1 MTIYPEIRITK
12 SDILDWQVTEDCLLI
27 KYNITIKKGFITDLV
42 SSTRLFWFIIPPHGL
57 SSNASIVH
65 DYIWRN
71 SIFSRKQC
79 DKIFLELLIESVPK
93 WQAYIMYIVVRAFG
107 WMKKNKL

>member
-1 MTIYPEIRITK
+1 MTLYPEIRIQK
-12 SDILDWQVTEDCLLI
+12 SEKLDWQVIEDCLLI
-27 KYNITIKKGFITDLV
+27 EYNVIIKKGFKTDLV

-65 DYIWRN
+65 DYIWR
-71 SIFSRKQC
+71 SSLFSRKQC
-79 DKIFLELLIESVPK
+79 DKIFLELLIKSVPK